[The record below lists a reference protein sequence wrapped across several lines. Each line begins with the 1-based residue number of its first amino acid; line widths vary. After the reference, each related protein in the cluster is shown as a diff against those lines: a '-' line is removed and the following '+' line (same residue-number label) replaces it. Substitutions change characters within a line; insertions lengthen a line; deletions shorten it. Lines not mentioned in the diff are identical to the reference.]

1 MEDHENIYDKIKEL
15 LGSIPN
21 QLSVLEEKI
30 DIELQ
35 LEYFELSRRMKN
47 SDNPI
52 SAMDES
58 FKLFESSTSIEEK
71 KCILA
76 RIASLNKVEAFRILE
91 RFLNESPVELKS
103 WGVLALKENKMLLES
118 RLLNENQVFIST
130 GLGGKG
136 EKLRY
141 FIVIF
146 GKESIGFTEL
156 QKKIIRIEFEIS
168 LKKYKSNIEEINF
181 SDSIATILAI
191 IPLKVIIKNIFTE
204 AIDECNQYGNFL
216 NSNFIISNVKAMSFE
231 EIREYVKIQKKNK

>member
-35 LEYFELSRRMKN
+35 MEYFELSRRLKN
-47 SDNPI
+47 SD
-52 SAMDES
+52 SQEAAMEES
-58 FKLFESSTSIEEK
+58 FKLFESSASIEEK

-76 RIASLNKVEAFRILE
+76 RIATLNKVEAFRIIE
-91 RFLNESPVELKS
+91 RFLNDSPGELKS
-103 WGVLALKENKMLLES
+103 WGVLALQENRMLLES
-118 RLLNENQVFIST
+118 QILNENQVFIST

-141 FIVIF
+141 FVAIF
-146 GKESIGFTEL
+146 GKESMEFTEL

-168 LKKYKSNIEEINF
+168 LKKYKSNLEEINF
-181 SDSIATILAI
+181 SDSIATMLAI
-191 IPLKVIIKNIFTE
+191 IPLRIIIKNMFTE

-216 NSNFIISNVKAMSFE
+216 NTNFIISNVKAMSFE
-231 EIREYVKIQKKNK
+231 EIREYIKTQKRDK